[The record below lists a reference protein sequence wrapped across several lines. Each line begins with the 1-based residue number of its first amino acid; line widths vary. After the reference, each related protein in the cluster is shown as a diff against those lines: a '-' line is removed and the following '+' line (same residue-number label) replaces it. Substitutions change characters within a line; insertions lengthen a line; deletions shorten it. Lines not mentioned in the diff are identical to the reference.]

1 MFCAA
6 LNCPDALNPPILS
19 LRGSALS
26 TSSVERCKLR
36 IITHRGP
43 HRSVEM
49 LKQVV
54 GFLDEG
60 FRLVKDR
67 NARIT
72 EWLFSAQ

>member
-1 MFCAA
+1 M
-6 LNCPDALNPPILS
+6 
-19 LRGSALS
+19 
-26 TSSVERCKLR
+26 LR